1 VKKRSL
7 AALAMLAV
15 LLAAGCG
22 TKPPDYQSVWS
33 SSSKAPTTTTTTD
46 RPAPISDYLQQQG
59 VNGQPMTPNTLTDI
73 IVSMPQ
79 LPGWTVVTDPNQQA
93 AYQILR
99 KTGVASYPPTAM
111 LMVFKL
117 AGNFDPKE
125 AIKHGYVDAEMSQDF
140 NRLNASMDDFHGFP
154 SAMIEGSYTLGDQ
167 RLHTYNR
174 IVIASGPPPVNQR
187 YLVQFT
193 ITTAANQAQP
203 QGADVQKIISGF
215 TVATK

>member
-1 VKKRSL
+1 
-7 AALAMLAV
+7 MLV
-15 LLAAGCG
+15 VVTGCG

-33 SSSKAPTTTTTTD
+33 SSSSATTTTTTQ

-59 VNGQPMTPNTLTDI
+59 VTGEPMTPKTLTDLT
-73 IVSMPQ
+73 VSIPQ
-79 LPGWTVVTDPNQQA
+79 PPGWTVVTDPNQQA

-99 KTGVASYPPTAM
+99 KTGVASYQPTAM

-117 AGNFDPKE
+117 TGNFDPKE

-140 NRLNASMDDFHGFP
+140 NRLNASMDNFHGFP
-154 SAMIEGSYTLGDQ
+154 SAMIEGSYTLNDQ

-174 IVIASGPPPVNQR
+174 IVIGSGPPPANQR
-187 YLVQFT
+187 YLIQFT
-193 ITTAANQAQP
+193 VSTAADQAQP
-203 QGADVQKIISGF
+203 QGPDVENIISGF